1 MINSYKEGDVWTE
14 RGKTW
19 TIKNGVKRTVTK
31 MSETR
36 KKLHTPLAC
45 PKCNRS
51 MSHWLDK
58 KMFTFNGCC
67 HDCTIKFEH
76 ELRKQGRYEEYEK
89 HRILANAKGFIQ
101 DLESY
106 MVDYIRESN
115 NNSLITEEGDVESWI
130 GNTSKRL
137 EELSTSHIQQAKED
151 LKKVENGQ

>member
-45 PKCNRS
+45 PKCS
-51 MSHWLDK
+51 KSLSHWLDQ

-67 HDCTIKFEH
+67 HDCTIEFEH
-76 ELRKQGRYEEYEK
+76 ELRKQGKYEEYEK
-89 HRILANAKGFIQ
+89 NRILSNAKGFMV

-106 MVDYIRESN
+106 MTEFIKESN
-115 NNSLITEEGDVESWI
+115 NNLITEDGDVEAWI
-130 GNTSKRL
+130 GNSGKRL
-137 EELSTSHIQQAKED
+137 EELTESHIEQAKQD
-151 LKKVENGQ
+151 LKNIENE